1 MLINNVFFLGWD
13 VHFAAWPRATF
24 SCAFSVSTE
33 DGDLALQL
41 CRFELLICKQKI
53 KPNTPQSVK
62 LNE

>member
-13 VHFAAWPRATF
+13 VHFAVWPRTTF
-24 SCAFSVSTE
+24 SRAFSVSIE
-33 DGDLALQL
+33 DGDLELQL

-53 KPNTPQSVK
+53 KPNTPCGVK